1 MKWER
6 TMPKNKYDH
15 LFISGVSPEIQANR
29 PYATIGF
36 LDGKT
41 FEGCNEYQIFWVG
54 DKPYGAYG
62 TKAWGEI
69 SHGPH
74 THKYPEL
81 FVHLGTDPE
90 HPWDLGAEVEMHV
103 GPEMEKHI
111 ITRSTIMCL
120 PANFVHGPWRI
131 LKVTRPFIIVTINQS
146 PKHTEKALKNLVTQ
160 EDLKRMI
167 FIDQGYE
174 SDETVMHWPEAAGPQ
189 TQY

>member
-1 MKWER
+1 LA
-6 TMPKNKYDH
+6 NKYDH

-36 LDGKT
+36 LDGNT

-90 HPWDLGAEVEMHV
+90 HPYDLGAEVEMCV

-131 LKVTRPFIIVTINQS
+131 LKVTRPFLIVTINQN
-146 PKHTEKALKNLVTQ
+146 PKHTEKAMKNLIP
-160 EDLKRMI
+160 EKDWDKMI
-167 FIDQGYE
+167 FIDQGYD
-174 SDETVMHWPEAAGPQ
+174 SDEMVMHWPEKAGPQ
-189 TQY
+189 GKY

>member
-1 MKWER
+1 MTE
-6 TMPKNKYDH
+6 NKYDH
-15 LFISGVSPEIQANR
+15 LFVSGVDPEIQAHR

-36 LDGKT
+36 LDGTT

-54 DKPYGAYG
+54 PKPYGAYG

-81 FVHLGTDPE
+81 FVHLGTDPDN
-90 HPWDLGAEVEMHV
+90 PYDLGAEVEMHV

-120 PANFVHGPWRI
+120 PADFVHGPWRI
-131 LKVTRPFIIVTINQS
+131 LKVTRPFLIVTINQS
-146 PKHTEKALKNLVTQ
+146 PKHTEKALKNLVSE

-167 FIDQGYE
+167 FLDQGYE
-174 SDETVMHWPEAAGPQ
+174 SDEMVMHWPELAGPRAD
-189 TQY
+189 YM